1 MIQGGC
7 LCGAVRFELSC
18 VIGPF
23 ELCHCSRCRT
33 VSGSAFMAAVAVRRS
48 DFRWLHGTEHIRI
61 YDAPIV
67 REPPAYR
74 SCFCQRCG
82 CPVPDPTNDAEIF
95 EIAAGSLKGELGVQ
109 PDKHIFV
116 EHKAGWFSITDP
128 LPQLDEGAL
137 NRLRAGRAH

>member
-1 MIQGGC
+1 MIHGGC
-7 LCGAVRFELSC
+7 LCGAVKFELDR

-48 DFRWLHGTEHIRI
+48 DFHWVQGMEQVRT
-61 YDAPIV
+61 YDAPIL

-82 CPVPDPTNDAEIF
+82 CQVPDPTNDSEVF
-95 EIAAGSLKGELGVQ
+95 EVAAGSLRGELGVQ

-116 EHKAGWFSITDP
+116 EHKAGWFSITDH
-128 LPQLDEGAL
+128 LLQLDEAAL
-137 NRLRAGRAH
+137 NRWRAGRGH